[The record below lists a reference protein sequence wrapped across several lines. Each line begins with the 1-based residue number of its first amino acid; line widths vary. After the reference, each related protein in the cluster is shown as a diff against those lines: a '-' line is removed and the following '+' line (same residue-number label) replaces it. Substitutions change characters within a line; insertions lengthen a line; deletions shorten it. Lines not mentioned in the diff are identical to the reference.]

1 VYIGA
6 GLLEQLHTIGA
17 DIQPRGE
24 RVVIISPRVRSLHGP
39 AVLASFPADTKVLEF
54 EDGEEQKTLEN
65 VNGLLG
71 RLIEARVQRDA
82 LVYVVGGGVV
92 GDAAGFAASILLRGV
107 SFIHVPTTL
116 LSQVDSSIGGKLGVN
131 HRAGK
136 NLIGSFAAPRAVVSD
151 VSVLRTLERRDLLS
165 GMFEAMKSGVISDP
179 ELFELTEGSRE
190 VFSESVLQELVQRSV
205 RVKAA
210 IVSRDEKESG
220 DRRLLNYGH
229 TLGHAIETASHYRG
243 VSHGEAVGWGM
254 LAANAI
260 AVGRRLL
267 SRSDAERIDAA
278 IRRHRPATLS
288 HLTREAIL
296 EAAGHDKKFHGKRRV
311 MVLPQSIGRCTVV
324 EDISSEEL
332 ELGAEVI
339 LDEMRRSETA

>member
-1 VYIGA
+1 
-6 GLLEQLHTIGA
+6 
-17 DIQPRGE
+17 
-24 RVVIISPRVRSLHGP
+24 
-39 AVLASFPADTKVLEF
+39 
-54 EDGEEQKTLEN
+54 
-65 VNGLLG
+65 
-71 RLIEARVQRDA
+71 
-82 LVYVVGGGVV
+82 
-92 GDAAGFAASILLRGV
+92 
-107 SFIHVPTTL
+107 
-116 LSQVDSSIGGKLGVN
+116 
-131 HRAGK
+131 
-136 NLIGSFAAPRAVVSD
+136 
-151 VSVLRTLERRDLLS
+151 
-165 GMFEAMKSGVISDP
+165 
-179 ELFELTEGSRE
+179 
-190 VFSESVLQELVQRSV
+190 VLQELVQRSV

-243 VSHGEAVGWGM
+243 VSHGEAVAWGM

-296 EAAGHDKKFHGKRRV
+296 EAAGHDKKFHGKNRV

-339 LDEMRRSETA
+339 LDEMRRSET